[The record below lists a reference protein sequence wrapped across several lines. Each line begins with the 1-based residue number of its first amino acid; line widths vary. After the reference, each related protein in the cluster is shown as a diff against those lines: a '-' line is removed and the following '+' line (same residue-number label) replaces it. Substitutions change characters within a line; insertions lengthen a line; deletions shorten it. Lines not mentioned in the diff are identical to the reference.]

1 MDHEEF
7 WTAYGRALVEGDV
20 ETTVA
25 RYGFPCMAMADD
37 FVGTLAEPDELRAA
51 LGQAAGYYAQF
62 GAADVRPEILGV
74 DEISDKLTRVRLR
87 WHYFR
92 ADGVE
97 LVATNHEYTWRATD
111 EGPKIHLT
119 VAIDEAEKLA
129 ALAAGDRERVSPS

>member
-1 MDHEEF
+1 MDHGVDQHEF
-7 WTAYGRALVEGDV
+7 WTTYGRALVEGDV
-20 ETTVA
+20 ETTVS
-25 RYGFPCMAMADD
+25 RYGFPCMAMADE
-37 FVGTLAEPDELRAA
+37 FVGTLAGPDELRAA

-62 GAADVRPEILGV
+62 GAAEVRPEVLGV

-87 WHYFR
+87 WHFLR

-111 EGPKIHLT
+111 DGPKIHLT

-129 ALAAGDRERVSPS
+129 ALAAAQS